1 MQLRKRRQSL
11 DPWRFPDPQIL
22 LKKKIQADDSKL

>member
-11 DPWRFPDPQIL
+11 DHWRFPDPHIL
-22 LKKKIQADDSKL
+22 LKKKIQADDSQM